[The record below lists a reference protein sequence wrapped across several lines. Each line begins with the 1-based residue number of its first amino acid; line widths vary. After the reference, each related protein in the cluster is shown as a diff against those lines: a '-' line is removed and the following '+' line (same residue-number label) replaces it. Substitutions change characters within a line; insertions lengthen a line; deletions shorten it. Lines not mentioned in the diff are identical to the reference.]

1 MLSNFITY
9 FFINVC
15 LKYTLS
21 LHNDFYSWKLFPLSE
36 LQHWFYLQHNY
47 TSEVK
52 WALRKFWQMFQCF
65 FFFTFMVPE
74 VRFCALRASWNSA
87 VWHITWGIELDNL
100 EVMEYTHFWLLQGIY
115 ILTVQAKTTTKK
127 QESPRQ
133 WECDCYC
140 GCLGVNVKVWSKA
153 DCIFVRE
160 RMTRRGRKLHCD
172 PCHSYQG
179 FSLKIK
185 FVYRI

>member
-1 MLSNFITY
+1 MTFILGNY
-9 FFINVC
+9 FHCRSFNIDFIFSIITL
-15 LKYTLS
+15 LK
-21 LHNDFYSWKLFPLSE
+21 LSE
-36 LQHWFYLQHNY
+36 LWESSDRCFN
-47 TSEVK
+47 
-52 WALRKFWQMFQCF
+52 AFF

-140 GCLGVNVKVWSKA
+140 GCLGVNVKVWPKA

-172 PCHSYQG
+172 PCHSCQG
-179 FSLKIK
+179 FSVKIK